1 MRALRHAFEHND
13 AMRWGSYLEFKT
25 FYSERDNAREKPH
38 LSQLDEYFTEHPP
51 FKGNEMRRLRTV
63 LEERAIVPSFRTLLD
78 MDELEIQDLMDSE
91 QIGVAAD
98 NLVMAIRDDQSFW
111 IKLKST
117 EIEEEEQSNGLLHK

>member
-13 AMRWGSYLEFKT
+13 GMLWGAYLEFKT
-25 FYSERDNAREKPH
+25 FYSERENARDKPH

-63 LEERAIVPSFRTLLD
+63 LEERAMVPSFRTLLD

-111 IKLKST
+111 VKLALMEIK
-117 EIEEEEQSNGLLHK
+117 EEDNQDGLPKF

>member
-13 AMRWGSYLEFKT
+13 AMLWGSYLEFKT

-78 MDELEIQDLMDSE
+78 MDELDIQELMDSE

-98 NLVMAIRDDQSFW
+98 DLVMSIRDDQSFW
-111 IKLKST
+111 IKLKLMET
-117 EIEEEEQSNGLLHK
+117 EKDQTDELPNL